1 MTILGTFT
9 AGEDIALA
17 IDIASGTAPGGL
29 VVTADLIPGKV
40 FGDSFVPQRGAV
52 ATALGVAS
60 RSASG
65 DIPAGWNVTL
75 GAAASADLAPG
86 IYGAFATYTDGSAV
100 TIDDVPAVIRVNPAL
115 PA

>member
-1 MTILGTFT
+1 MSIIGTFT

-17 IDIASGTAPGGL
+17 IDVANGTAPVGL
-29 VVTADLIPGKV
+29 VVTASLIAGKV
-40 FGDSFVPQRGAV
+40 FSGAFVPSRGAQAV
-52 ATALGVAS
+52 ALTVAP
-60 RSASG
+60 RAASG

-86 IYGAFATYTDGSAV
+86 VYAAFATYTDGSAV